1 MIEIETRL
9 LMHIKNKIL
18 LIIIFLFVAISLSAQ
33 SKKLIIGRTTGK
45 LVVKKNKEL
54 RLFGFSN
61 SLSGQVTLSGSL
73 IEVKQGDSIHID
85 FWNISQGNPVS
96 LYSKGID
103 FDQRN
108 EAHQTI
114 KEKQSIDHMEHG
126 FYTFSTKNSGTYLY
140 YSPEN
145 YPFNLQAGM
154 FGVVI
159 IRSKTTDSLSV
170 TKNNELLWCSHEI
183 DTNWHTDAIMDVEHD
198 EINKAIKLPDYEP
211 NYFLI
216 NGVATKKTAGLQMY
230 ANRSKKII
238 LRIVNAGLY
247 RNEILFPLET
257 EVGLVFGKTN
267 AIVVTTKNKKVLLEA
282 GDCIELSISLAEVSK
297 KDAIIYQYIESE
309 TNQVKHKAK
318 ISVFN

>member
-1 MIEIETRL
+1 
-9 LMHIKNKIL
+9 MHIKNKIL

-33 SKKLIIGRTTGK
+33 NEKLIIGRTSGK
-45 LVVKKNKEL
+45 LIVKKNKEL
-54 RLFGFSN
+54 RVFGFSN
-61 SLSGQVTLSGSL
+61 SLSGQVTLPGSL
-73 IEVKQGDSIHID
+73 IEVKQGDSVHID

-103 FDQRN
+103 FELQN
-108 EAHQTI
+108 EAHQSI
-114 KEKQSIDHMEHG
+114 KEKQPIDHMEHG
-126 FYTFSTKNSGTYLY
+126 FYTFSTKNRGTYLY

-159 IRSKTTDSLSV
+159 IRSKKTDSSSV
-170 TKNNELLWCSHEI
+170 TKNNELLWCSYEI
-183 DTNWHTDAIMDVEHD
+183 DTNWHTDAIMDLEHD
-198 EINKAIKLPDYEP
+198 DINKPIELPDYEP
-211 NYFLI
+211 KHFLI
-216 NGVATKKTAGLQMY
+216 NGVATKKTRGLQTY
-230 ANRSKKII
+230 VDRSEKIV

-267 AIVVTTKNKKVLLEA
+267 AIVATSKNKKVLLEA
-282 GDCIELSISLAEVSK
+282 GDCIELSISLAEVNK
-297 KDAIIYQYIESE
+297 KDTIIYQYIESK
-309 TNQVKHKAK
+309 TNQMKHKAK